1 MRHPLERIVSAVEG
15 EAMNAI
21 DPKDLHEMA
30 EGNLSNY
37 VRDHIHA
44 AADEIEA
51 LRKDAG
57 RYRWLREHFRFAN
70 DSMREL
76 WFDPVLEPNDSGVP
90 VDLDAEIDRAMN
102 GSNV

>member
-1 MRHPLERIVSAVEG
+1 MDDFTHGVLLSASVLIACHDAPVEAATILKELG
-15 EAMNAI
+15 
-21 DPKDLHEMA
+21 MA
-30 EGNLSNY
+30 T
-37 VRDHIHA
+37 
-44 AADEIEA
+44 ADCSE
-51 LRKDAG
+51 LDAG

-102 GSNV
+102 GANV